1 MKFVVFVLFAFQQF
15 SISEA
20 LVLANLYPFGACNE
34 GETWL
39 RHHDDAS
46 SGEIP
51 ISMPFPFFGQ
61 KYNSVYVS
69 MMHVNVSWLHHLIIL
84 VKKIV
89 VGTAYNEGE
98 HPYQSTFFIVT
109 HTTLLK
115 ILLINILGLLRR
127 DCEKCPQTSNEGMKI
142 NARKYKIIIQFLNV
156 WYPMLP
162 ECSYLDSMNIIQ

>member
-1 MKFVVFVLFAFQQF
+1 
-15 SISEA
+15 
-20 LVLANLYPFGACNE
+20 
-34 GETWL
+34 
-39 RHHDDAS
+39 
-46 SGEIP
+46 
-51 ISMPFPFFGQ
+51 MPFPFFGQ

-89 VGTAYNEGE
+89 VGTEYNEGE
-98 HPYQSTFFIVT
+98 HPN
-109 HTTLLK
+109 H
-115 ILLINILGLLRR
+115 INILGLLRR

-162 ECSYLDSMNIIQ
+162 ECSYLDSMNIMQ

>member
-1 MKFVVFVLFAFQQF
+1 MKYVVFVLFAFQQF

-98 HPYQSTFFIVT
+98 HPNQSTFFIVT

-127 DCEKCPQTSNEGMKI
+127 DCEKCPQQAMKEWKLTPGNI
-142 NARKYKIIIQFLNV
+142 KLLFSFSMFDIRCYQNAPI
-156 WYPMLP
+156 
-162 ECSYLDSMNIIQ
+162 